1 MPVLIMN
8 LETKAHHSTFN
19 GNKEKNVCFNYQ
31 VTKKKFQLSAR
42 AHTDALDLNY
52 HTAFLSGSAIYAS
65 TLPGKENDQLLF
77 L

>member
-8 LETKAHHSTFN
+8 LETKAHHSTFD
-19 GNKEKNVCFNYQ
+19 GNKERKCV
-31 VTKKKFQLSAR
+31 FQLSAR

-52 HTAFLSGSAIYAS
+52 HTALLASSAIYAS
-65 TLPGKENDQLLF
+65 TLPGTENDQLLF